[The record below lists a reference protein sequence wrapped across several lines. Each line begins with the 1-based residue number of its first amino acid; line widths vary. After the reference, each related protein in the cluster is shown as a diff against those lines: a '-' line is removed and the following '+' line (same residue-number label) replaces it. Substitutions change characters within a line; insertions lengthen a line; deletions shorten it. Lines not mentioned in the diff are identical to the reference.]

1 MVLQI
6 LGDKMITKNNK
17 APFKAPTE
25 KQREYMSY
33 LLKKCLPKNYETREI
48 FKGTSYSW
56 EEFERRHKIVD
67 YLYNRKFGKK
77 L

>member
-1 MVLQI
+1 MQML
-6 LGDKMITKNNK
+6 TKNNK

-25 KQREYMSY
+25 KEREYMSY
-33 LLKKCLPKNYETREI
+33 LLKKCLPKNYDG
-48 FKGTSYSW
+48 KSYSW